1 MVANSRALLPLVL
14 LSLVALVGCAESE
27 DENLFTWDVKVT
39 GVDNNCTEDES
50 GSSETFTFGAAFEGS
65 LVA

>member
-14 LSLVALVGCAESE
+14 LSLAALMGCAEPE

-39 GVDNNCTEDES
+39 GVDNSCTCLLYTSPSPRDR
-50 GSSETFTFGAAFEGS
+50 G
-65 LVA
+65 